1 MEEVLSERLH
11 ARALVQPDACM
22 HGEAGIAH
30 IEQETGKQSTRSA
43 NRTLSLGLWPPPDLL
58 LQSVK

>member
-22 HGEAGIAH
+22 HGE
-30 IEQETGKQSTRSA
+30 ETGKQSTRSA
-43 NRTLSLGLWPPPDLL
+43 NRTPSLGL